1 MLDSSRVN
9 QESKDTKP
17 TDKVGKLE
25 MLLVSYCRGIRYV
38 VWAIGRSV
46 SFLIPLLAGIVAY
59 EVLARYFLDSP
70 TIWAYDTSLFLFGYI
85 SALGGAYA
93 QQKKSHINVDVLYL
107 HVPLVVKRIFS
118 LITII
123 LAVGFL
129 VVMTKVCFE
138 KFLETVEY
146 GFKRQSEW
154 APSVHH
160 FWLMISV
167 SGVIF
172 IAEYSVQF
180 INHCFA
186 LITGREL
193 LPDLYKE
200 EHAAQNQPDNAD
212 TKRVNQVTTSNDEKS
227 ETHAKSINISVG
239 GEHGN

>member
-9 QESKDTKP
+9 LKSERNKFETI
-17 TDKVGKLE
+17 
-25 MLLVSYCRGIRYV
+25 LLNYCRAVRYI

-107 HVPLVVKRIFS
+107 HVPMTVKRLFS

-129 VVMTKVCFE
+129 VVMANICFE
-138 KFLETVEY
+138 KFLETLEY

-160 FWLMISV
+160 FWLMITVAS
-167 SGVIF
+167 VIF

-193 LPDLYKE
+193 LPGLYQE

-212 TKRVNQVTTSNDEKS
+212 TKSINQGKLANKEKPDNEKS
-227 ETHAKSINISVG
+227 ANHAESVNVSVG